1 MTDTGR
7 EVFFLYPPSVLQDQ
21 LVQIVVRAEYEVYL
35 LKDHRVVPSLL
46 ANYANAILFVNIDE
60 KITDTTWE
68 DFIKRVMADEKTANA
83 RIGILSY
90 NTDPE
95 LAKRYLIDLSVPCG
109 FIKLKLGLKE
119 SARILLTVLEVNE
132 ARGKRRYVRAPI
144 PENAKVTFN
153 IKTGRELV
161 KGRIRDISAAGM
173 ACTFD
178 RDDSVSQTDAIDDL
192 QLNLR
197 GVHVRV
203 GGKIAGSR
211 KTDNGTVYV
220 VLFESLDSEIRGKL
234 HAFIHATLQARME
247 TRIAAFAR

>member
-21 LVQIVVRAEYEVYL
+21 LVQIVVRAEYELYL
-35 LKDHRVVPSLL
+35 LKDHRVVRSVL
-46 ANYANAILFVNIDE
+46 ANYPNAILFVNIDE
-60 KITDTTWE
+60 KITDSTWE
-68 DFIKRVMADEKTANA
+68 EFINGVMSDERTASV

-90 NTDPE
+90 NNDPE

-109 FIKLKLGLKE
+109 FIQLKLGLKE
-119 SARILLTVLEVNE
+119 SARILLTVLEANE

-144 PENAKVTFN
+144 PEKSKVTFN
-153 IKTGRELV
+153 IKVGRDLV
-161 KGRIRDISAAGM
+161 KGRIRDISVAGM

-178 RDDSVSQTDAIDDL
+178 HGNPIAQSGTIDDL

-197 GVHVRV
+197 GVHIRV
-203 GGKIAGSR
+203 GGRFAGSR
-211 KTDNGTVYV
+211 KTDEGVVYV
-220 VLFESLDSEIRGKL
+220 VLFDALDSETRGKL

-247 TRIAAFAR
+247 AAWS